1 MSLIALRPTQRV
13 VDIVGA
19 LGGSWR
25 GYIATCRCPAH
36 EDRDPSLSVRQ
47 GHDGILVHC
56 FAGCDPGDVLREISR
71 LRPSVIYEP
80 PPARRSAGTSN
91 IARIWNEALSVVG
104 TPAASYLAAR
114 GLHLPL
120 PDIRFHPRCPWGPK
134 PSTRFLPALIVAVR
148 EANELRAIQRIFL
161 DLTNGGYLDKVMLGT
176 PGAGAW
182 RGSQAGDTLAL
193 AEGFE
198 TAAAFSHINRI
209 PCWATL
215 GAARLDR
222 IQIPPGVTRLI
233 IAEDN
238 DPEGRRARNK
248 AWRAYQERGFTLAR
262 MPPPQQFGDW
272 ADVLKPKS

>member
-19 LGGSWR
+19 LGGTWR

-71 LRPSVIYEP
+71 VRPSTSFDP
-80 PPARRSAGTSN
+80 PPSRRVSSGSN
-91 IARIWNEALSVVG
+91 VGRIWHEGLPVDA
-104 TPAASYLAAR
+104 TPAAEYLSSR
-114 GLHLPL
+114 GLRLPL
-120 PDIRFHPRCPWGPK
+120 ENLRFHPRCPWGPK
-134 PSTRFLPALIVAVR
+134 PSTRFLPALIVAVH
-148 EANELRAIQRIFL
+148 EGNTLRAIQRIFL
-161 DLTNGGYLDKVMLGT
+161 DVAHGGYLDKVMLGT

-182 RGSQAGDTLAL
+182 CGSRTGDTLAL

-198 TAAAFSHINRI
+198 TAAAFTQINQI

-222 IQIPPGVTRLI
+222 IQIPTGVTRLI

-238 DPEGRRARNK
+238 DPEGRRARTK
-248 AWRAYQERGFTLAR
+248 AWRAYRERGLTLAR
-262 MPPPQQFGDW
+262 MAPPQQYGDW
-272 ADVLKPKS
+272 ADVLKPKG